1 MPRLSDSMEAGT
13 ILAWQKQVG
22 ETVFVGDEL
31 VEIETDKANM
41 TYQSAN
47 DGVLLEIVAAEG
59 DTVDVGAIIARL
71 SAESETLSPAPSQG
85 DVGPVK
91 ASPIARRIARD
102 RGIDLS
108 DLKGSGPGGR
118 IVKAD
123 IEAAQDRAVEPL
135 QDSAAAK
142 RPAVETSKGAVEE
155 VELTRLQQVVARRMS
170 ESKATVPHFYVQA
183 EIDMNPAFRAREQLR
198 AIDPDRSPPSL
209 NDLIIKACAGALR
222 AFPRVNGSYRDGRME
237 LYSRVNIGFA
247 VAADDALVV
256 PTINDAD
263 LKGLWQIAAESRLLA
278 AKVRDGSITPPEISG
293 GTFSLSNLGMYG
305 VSSFQ
310 AVVNPPQAAILA
322 VGEVAARPVVC
333 DGELESRRVMS
344 ATLSCDHRIVYGAE
358 AAQFLRRVRVLLEEP
373 LSLAL

>member
-1 MPRLSDSMEAGT
+1 
-13 ILAWQKQVG
+13 
-22 ETVFVGDEL
+22 
-31 VEIETDKANM
+31 
-41 TYQSAN
+41 
-47 DGVLLEIVAAEG
+47 
-59 DTVDVGAIIARL
+59 
-71 SAESETLSPAPSQG
+71 
-85 DVGPVK
+85 
-91 ASPIARRIARD
+91 
-102 RGIDLS
+102 
-108 DLKGSGPGGR
+108 
-118 IVKAD
+118 
-123 IEAAQDRAVEPL
+123 
-135 QDSAAAK
+135 
-142 RPAVETSKGAVEE
+142 
-155 VELTRLQQVVARRMS
+155 
-170 ESKATVPHFYVQA
+170 
-183 EIDMNPAFRAREQLR
+183 
-198 AIDPDRSPPSL
+198 
-209 NDLIIKACAGALR
+209 
-222 AFPRVNGSYRDGRME
+222 VNGSYRDGRME

-322 VGEVAARPVVC
+322 VGEVAEWPVVC